1 MILLQAAIA
10 AGLVLMVI
18 LTFLL
23 IIVLPTCIYVMYQ
36 KELGK
41 LEDLDNEVQKSK
53 LFLFLISLLK
63 ALFIFTILSFLIFTV
78 LHFTI
83 DLTYS

>member
-10 AGLVLMVI
+10 AGFI
-18 LTFLL
+18 LLIVFSVLL

-36 KELGK
+36 KELDKIEFLNG
-41 LEDLDNEVQKSK
+41 EPQKSK
-53 LFLFLISLLK
+53 LILFLFSLVK
-63 ALFIFTILSFLIFTV
+63 ALIIFSIICLIIFSILY
-78 LHFTI
+78 FTI